1 MVLALSILQHIVGD
15 DPKLV
20 HHFRSG
26 IYTLYLFTKADYHTL
41 FFPIMMFAC
50 VAGPV
55 HSPYSLLASAAW
67 VWLHQL
73 QCNINNQRGSITED
87 AGNKPWRPLPA
98 GRITPQQA
106 KWLHAVVTLLCLL
119 ACVPGVCAMVAAS
132 GLLTVTTLLYDQL
145 RMSAHWAKRVVLVVM
160 MYGIFEY
167 GGARVIAGYANLDDI
182 ALSAI
187 GGSLLVIGSTAHVG
201 DFPDV
206 KGDAEDGRLT
216 IPIAFPYSSRIFT
229 PLLILF
235 WSCAMAKR
243 WELGW
248 LCTSVLITMG
258 GRLAWRCWWLRERA
272 QDKKTYVLHSIWLLT
287 IHLLPMNS
295 RWGVLA
301 N

>member
-1 MVLALSILQHIVGD
+1 MALSLSTLQYLIGD
-15 DPKLV
+15 NLKLFRWVKSTV
-20 HHFRSG
+20 H
-26 IYTLYLFTKADYHTL
+26 TLYLFTKADYHTL

-55 HSPYSLLASAAW
+55 RSPSHLFASAAW

-73 QCNINNQRGSITED
+73 RCNINNQRGSITED
-87 AGNKPWRPLPA
+87 AGNKPWRPLA
-98 GRITPQQA
+98 SGRMTPEQA
-106 KWLHAVVTLLCLL
+106 KWLHAGVTLLCLL
-119 ACVPGVCAMVAAS
+119 VCVPAGRELVVASA
-132 GLLTVTTLLYDQL
+132 LLTITTLLYDQL
-145 RMSAHWAKRVVLVVM
+145 RMSAHWAKRVVLVVT

-167 GGARVIAGYANLDDI
+167 GATRVIGECRNIPII

-187 GGSLLVIGSTAHVG
+187 GSSLLVIGTTAHVG

-216 IPIAFPYSSRIFT
+216 IPIAFPRSSRIIT

-235 WSCAMAKR
+235 WSWAMAVW

-248 LCTSVLITMG
+248 GSTMLLMCMG
-258 GRLAWRCWWLRERA
+258 GRVAWRNWTLRERA
-272 QDKKTYVLHSIWLLT
+272 EDKYTYVLHSIWLLT
-287 IHLLPMNS
+287 IHLLPMNA

-301 N
+301 F